1 LLVGGSLLI
10 ATPLFVVFGKL
21 SDKIGRLKIILA
33 GCLIAAIAY
42 IPLFHGL
49 AHFANPKLEEFS
61 EHVKITVAGH
71 DCNMHI
77 FVFPSTKFSPCDKAQ
92 DFLTK
97 AGLSFEKAPAVE
109 GTDVVVTIASGSQTV
124 TLDKYDEPTFKAAL
138 KGAGYPQGNATDIN
152 YVMVLLILVFLV
164 ALVTMVYGPIAA
176 YLVELFPAKIRYTS
190 MSLPYHLGNG
200 WFGGM
205 LPLVATAM
213 VAASGNI
220 YRGLWYPIVVAVL
233 TFVVGIAF
241 LRETPKHFD
250 IHA

>member
-1 LLVGGSLLI
+1 
-10 ATPLFVVFGKL
+10 
-21 SDKIGRLKIILA
+21 
-33 GCLIAAIAY
+33 
-42 IPLFHGL
+42 
-49 AHFANPKLEEFS
+49 
-61 EHVKITVAGH
+61 
-71 DCNMHI
+71 
-77 FVFPSTKFSPCDKAQ
+77 VFPGTTFSACDKAQ

-97 AGLSFEKAPAVE
+97 AGLSFESVAPIE
-109 GTDVVVTIASGSQTV
+109 GKDVVVTFTLPDGKTLQTAGSFD
-124 TLDKYDEPTFKAAL
+124 DKTFKEAL
-138 KGAGYPQGNATDIN
+138 TKVGYPAGNAKDIN
-152 YVMVLLILVFLV
+152 YVMVLLILVVLV
-164 ALVTMVYGPIAA
+164 AFVTMVYGPIAA
-176 YLVELFPAKIRYTS
+176 YLVEMFPAKIRYTS

-241 LRETPKHFD
+241 LRETPKDFD